1 MKNINIKYTLIF
13 LLISAGFMACQ
24 DDYDDQQTSEQDIKN
39 FIWNGLN
46 DYYLWQPEEP
56 LLADNRFPNTWQLDT
71 FLEGYETPNELFEE
85 LLVARTTDRFSV
97 MYSDYLV
104 LESLLQGSALSS
116 GIDYE
121 LRYTDD
127 TQTNV
132 FGWVRYVLPNSDAA
146 NKGITRGMIFYAVNG
161 TQLTAS
167 NYRSLLTGTNY
178 SLHFANYNNGNITS
192 NGQIVNLNLTNVPE
206 NPVYAV
212 NIFEQGSKKI
222 GYILYNGFYQN
233 YEAPLNDA
241 FAQLKA
247 ENATHL
253 ILDLRYNSGGS
264 IATAIRLASMITG
277 QFSGQIFGKQLWN
290 PKVMAEF
297 GADSETFINRFT
309 NYISNGSAIQSLNLT
324 KVYVLTSP
332 RTASASEL
340 LINNLKPY
348 INVVQI
354 GEKTTGK
361 NVGSITLYDSQGY
374 NRPTGAVNHRYAMQP
389 IVLKMVDKNNFGN
402 YSNGLQPH
410 VPFIEDLGNLGVL
423 GTASEPFLQT
433 ALQYIQNTNG
443 RLATPKTTPIH
454 HTYLNDRKSMQPL
467 GNEMYLD

>member
-24 DDYDDQQTSEQDIKN
+24 DDYDDQQTNEQDIKN

-56 LLADNRFPNTWQLDT
+56 LLADDRFSNTWQLDA
-71 FLEGYETPNELFEE
+71 FLKGYETPNKLFEE
-85 LLVARTTDRFSV
+85 LLISRTTDRFSV

-146 NKGITRGMIFYAVNG
+146 NKGITRGMFFNAVNG
-161 TQLTAS
+161 TQLTVS
-167 NYRSLLTGTNY
+167 NYRSLLTKTNY
-178 SLHFANYNNGNITS
+178 NLHFANYNNGNIIS

-233 YEAPLNDA
+233 YETQLNHA
-241 FAQLKA
+241 FTQLKA

-264 IATAIRLASMITG
+264 IATATRLASMITG

-309 NYISNGSAIQSLNLT
+309 NYISNGNTIQSLNLT
-324 KVYVLTSP
+324 KLYVLTSP

-348 INVVQI
+348 ITVVQI

-410 VPFIEDLGNLGVL
+410 VPFIENLGNLGVL

-443 RLATPKTTPIH
+443 RLATPKTNQIH